1 MDENLFKQ
9 RTKQLAL
16 GFIKI
21 VDVLPKNRTADM
33 IGRQLTRSGTSI
45 GANYRAACRGKS
57 TADVIAKL
65 RIVEE
70 EADESAYWMEL
81 LIESGLV
88 PEARLSELLQETN
101 EIIAMTVAS
110 IRTLQKRDTS
120 SPFNRQSKTCTELS
134 RSIGNPK

>member
-16 GFIKI
+16 RVIQL
-21 VDVLPKNRTADM
+21 VEALPKNQTATVV
-33 IGRQLTRSGTSI
+33 GRQLVRSATSI
-45 GANYRAACRGKS
+45 GANYRAACRGRS

-81 LIESGLV
+81 LIESGLLHAAQV
-88 PEARLSELLQETN
+88 SELLQETD

-110 IRTLQKRDTS
+110 IRTLQKRDSS
-120 SPFNRQSKTCTELS
+120 SPFNRKSKIEN
-134 RSIGNPK
+134 RK

>member
-1 MDENLFKQ
+1 
-9 RTKQLAL
+9 
-16 GFIKI
+16 
-21 VDVLPKNRTADM
+21 
-33 IGRQLTRSGTSI
+33 
-45 GANYRAACRGKS
+45 
-57 TADVIAKL
+57 VIAKL

-110 IRTLQKRDTS
+110 IRTLQKRDGN
-120 SPFNRQSKTCTELS
+120 SPSNRQSKIENL
-134 RSIGNPK
+134 K

>member
-16 GFIKI
+16 RFIDI
-21 VDVLPKNRTADM
+21 VDALPKKRTADV
-33 IGRQLTRSGTSI
+33 IGRQLIRSGTSI

-70 EADESAYWMEL
+70 RGRRVSLLDGTAD
-81 LIESGLV
+81 
-88 PEARLSELLQETN
+88 
-101 EIIAMTVAS
+101 
-110 IRTLQKRDTS
+110 
-120 SPFNRQSKTCTELS
+120 
-134 RSIGNPK
+134 

>member
-1 MDENLFKQ
+1 MDENLFKR

-16 GFIKI
+16 RISKI
-21 VDVLPKNRTADM
+21 VEGLPKSRTADVL
-33 IGRQLTRSGTSI
+33 GRQLIRSGTSI

-81 LIESGLV
+81 LIESGLI
-88 PEARLSELLQETN
+88 PEARLNLSQETN

-110 IRTLQKRDTS
+110 IRTLQKRDGS
-120 SPFNRQSKTCTELS
+120 SSVNRQSKIENL
-134 RSIGNPK
+134 K

>member
-1 MDENLFKQ
+1 MDENLFKR

-16 GFIKI
+16 RVIKA
-21 VDVLPKNRTADM
+21 VEGLPKNRTADV
-33 IGRQLTRSGTSI
+33 IGRQWIRSGTSI

-88 PEARLSELLQETN
+88 SEARLSELLQETN

-110 IRTLQKRDTS
+110 IRTLQKRNGNR
-120 SPFNRQSKTCTELS
+120 PINRQSKIENL
-134 RSIGNPK
+134 K

>member
-16 GFIKI
+16 RIITI
-21 VDVLPKNRTADM
+21 VEALPKNRTADV
-33 IGRQLTRSGTSI
+33 IGRQLIRSGTSI

-65 RIVEE
+65 RIVGE

-81 LIESGLV
+81 LIESGLMA
-88 PEARLSELLQETN
+88 EARLSELLQETN

-110 IRTLQKRDTS
+110 VRTLQKRAGS
-120 SPFNRQSKTCTELS
+120 SPVNRHAAPRTKIENL
-134 RSIGNPK
+134 K

>member
-1 MDENLFKQ
+1 MDENLFKR

-16 GFIKI
+16 WVIKT
-21 VDVLPKNRTADM
+21 VESLPKNQTADVL
-33 IGRQLTRSGTSI
+33 GRQLIRSGTSI

-88 PEARLSELLQETN
+88 SEARLSELMQETN
-101 EIIAMTVAS
+101 EIVAMTVAS
-110 IRTLQKRDTS
+110 IRTLQKRNGN
-120 SPFNRQSKTCTELS
+120 PPINRQSKIENL
-134 RSIGNPK
+134 K

>member
-1 MDENLFKQ
+1 MDENVFKK

-16 GFIKI
+16 RIIKV
-21 VDVLPKNRTADM
+21 VDALPKNRTADV
-33 IGRQLTRSGTSI
+33 IGRQLIRSGTSI

-70 EADESAYWMEL
+70 EADESVYWMEL

-88 PEARLSELLQETN
+88 SDGRLSELMQETN

-110 IRTLQKRDTS
+110 IRTLQKRNGNL
-120 SPFNRQSKTCTELS
+120 PINRQSKIEN
-134 RSIGNPK
+134 RK

>member
-1 MDENLFKQ
+1 MDENFKQ

-16 GFIKI
+16 RFIEI
-21 VDVLPKNRTADM
+21 VDALPKKRTADV
-33 IGRQLTRSGTSI
+33 IGRQLIRSGTSI

-81 LIESGLV
+81 LIESGLLT
-88 PEARLSELLQETN
+88 EAQLSELLKETK

-110 IRTLQKRDTS
+110 IRTLQKRDGS
-120 SPFNRQSKTCTELS
+120 SPFNRQSKIENL
-134 RSIGNPK
+134 K

>member
-1 MDENLFKQ
+1 MDENVFKK

-16 GFIKI
+16 RIIKV
-21 VDVLPKNRTADM
+21 VDTLPKNRTADV
-33 IGRQLTRSGTSI
+33 IGRQLIRSGTSI

-81 LIESGLV
+81 LVESGLV
-88 PEARLSELLQETN
+88 SEARLSELMQETN

-110 IRTLQKRDTS
+110 IRTLQKRNGN
-120 SPFNRQSKTCTELS
+120 PPINRQSKIENL
-134 RSIGNPK
+134 K

>member
-1 MDENLFKQ
+1 MDENFKQ

-16 GFIKI
+16 RFIDI
-21 VDVLPKNRTADM
+21 VDALPKKRTADV
-33 IGRQLTRSGTSI
+33 IGRQLIRSGTSI

-81 LIESGLV
+81 LIESGLLT
-88 PEARLSELLQETN
+88 EAQLSELLKETK

-110 IRTLQKRDTS
+110 IRTLQKRDGS
-120 SPFNRQSKTCTELS
+120 SPFNRQSKIENL
-134 RSIGNPK
+134 K

>member
-16 GFIKI
+16 RFIEI
-21 VDVLPKNRTADM
+21 VDALPKNRTADV
-33 IGRQLTRSGTSI
+33 IGRQLIRSGTSI

-81 LIESGLV
+81 LIESGLI
-88 PEARLSELLQETN
+88 PEAQLSGLLQETN

-110 IRTLQKRDTS
+110 IRTLQKRDRG
-120 SPFNRQSKTCTELS
+120 SPFNRQSKTRPELC
-134 RSIGNPK
+134 RRIENLK

>member
-1 MDENLFKQ
+1 MDENVFKK

-16 GFIKI
+16 RIIKV
-21 VDVLPKNRTADM
+21 VDALPKNRTADV
-33 IGRQLTRSGTSI
+33 IGRQLIRSGTSI
-45 GANYRAACRGKS
+45 GANYRAACLGKS

-88 PEARLSELLQETN
+88 SEARLSELMQETN
-101 EIIAMTVAS
+101 EIVAMTVAS
-110 IRTLQKRDTS
+110 IS
-120 SPFNRQSKTCTELS
+120 SEA
-134 RSIGNPK
+134 

>member
-1 MDENLFKQ
+1 MDENLFKR

-16 GFIKI
+16 RIIKL
-21 VDVLPKNRTADM
+21 VDALPKNRIADVL
-33 IGRQLTRSGTSI
+33 GRQLIRSGTSM

-88 PEARLSELLQETN
+88 AEAQVSELLQETN

-110 IRTLQKRDTS
+110 IRTLQKRDRS
-120 SPFNRQSKTCTELS
+120 SPVNRQSKIENL
-134 RSIGNPK
+134 K

>member
-1 MDENLFKQ
+1 MDENLFKR

-16 GFIKI
+16 PVIKT
-21 VDVLPKNRTADM
+21 VESLPKNRTADVL
-33 IGRQLTRSGTSI
+33 GRQLIRSGTSI

-88 PEARLSELLQETN
+88 SEARLSELLQETN

-110 IRTLQKRDTS
+110 IRTLQKRNGN
-120 SPFNRQSKTCTELS
+120 PPINRQSKIENL
-134 RSIGNPK
+134 K

>member
-1 MDENLFKQ
+1 MDENLFKR

-16 GFIKI
+16 HSIKA
-21 VDVLPKNRTADM
+21 VEGLPKNRTADV
-33 IGRQLTRSGTSI
+33 IGRQLIRSGTSI

-88 PEARLSELLQETN
+88 SEARLSELLQETN
-101 EIIAMTVAS
+101 EILAMTVSS
-110 IRTLQKRDTS
+110 IRTLQKRDGS
-120 SPFNRQSKTCTELS
+120 SPFNRQSKIENL
-134 RSIGNPK
+134 K